1 MSKLWV
7 CATCSQDFTRKYSAQ
22 RHLRTLHGGKGDIVR
37 TLDYI
42 VGRMEGKY
50 IRADPMSYRR
60 KYRQKVQPNS
70 SIVAKDHS
78 TEINAKNNSNIATSH
93 PNEDEELL
101 PARQKHTLNV
111 AYPPKNNNSR
121 LRIEKSSSGQAPLIT
136 NFESRRGKSDMNGDR
151 TALDQ
156 ISLGDLVLEAIVK
169 PMPQWIA
176 WTNSGQKAAA
186 NEFES
191 TNYT

>member
-1 MSKLWV
+1 
-7 CATCSQDFTRKYSAQ
+7 
-22 RHLRTLHGGKGDIVR
+22 VR
-37 TLDYI
+37 TVDYI
-42 VGRMEGKY
+42 VGRVEGKY
-50 IRADPMSYRR
+50 IQADPMSYRR

-78 TEINAKNNSNIATSH
+78 TGINAKNNSNIATSH
-93 PNEDEELL
+93 PKEDEELL

-111 AYPPKNNNSR
+111 AYPPKNNSSR

-136 NFESRRGKSDMNGDR
+136 NFESRRGKSDMNGDL
-151 TALDQ
+151 TVLDQ
-156 ISLGDLVLEAIVK
+156 ISLGDLVSEAILK
-169 PMPQWIA
+169 PIA
-176 WTNSGQKAAA
+176 RGIARTNTGQKAAA